1 LQALLNSPNR
11 INFNAA
17 LKLSKMRGYI
27 FMQMCIYLVLR
38 SFMATPYAT
47 INPAT
52 GETLKTFEAASD
64 ADVRNALD
72 QAAERY
78 RAFKATDLET
88 RKQLMLRVSD
98 LYLER
103 RQELA
108 QLISLEMGKP
118 VQQALGEVQIAS
130 DIYRY
135 YAENAE
141 QFTRDEELTPAGGG
155 SAIIRTEPIG
165 VLLGIMPWNYPYYQ
179 VARFAAPNLMLG
191 NTILLKHAA
200 NCPQSAL
207 AMQQIFD
214 DAELPSGCYT
224 NLFASH
230 EQISTIIAD
239 PRVQGISLTGSERA
253 GAHVA
258 EQAGRNLKKVVLELG
273 GSDPFIV
280 LDDHNLDDTVKAAV
294 NGRMSN
300 AGQAC
305 TSPKRFIV
313 LDAVYDRFVELFQER
328 VARITPGD
336 PLNPET
342 RFGPVSTKQARAEL
356 LEQIHDA
363 VEKGASLLS
372 GGNAVDGD
380 GAYLEPTLLSD
391 LTPEMRA
398 WGEELFGPVAQV
410 FRVHNAD
417 EAIAL
422 ANSSVY
428 GLGAAVFGA
437 DDKLT
442 QYVAEQLEAG
452 MVFINANSDSEPDM
466 PFGGVKRSGFG
477 RELGPHGITEFANKK
492 LIRQP

>member
-1 LQALLNSPNR
+1 
-11 INFNAA
+11 
-17 LKLSKMRGYI
+17 
-27 FMQMCIYLVLR
+27 
-38 SFMATPYAT
+38 MASPYAT

-52 GETLKTFEAASD
+52 GETLKEFNPAGAEEI
-64 ADVRNALD
+64 VHALD
-72 QAAERY
+72 QAGERY
-78 RAFKATDLET
+78 YEWKATPFST
-88 RKQLMLRVSD
+88 RRAMLVKVAD
-98 LYLER
+98 LYVER
-103 RQELA
+103 KEELA
-108 QLISLEMGKP
+108 RLISLEMGKP
-118 VQQALGEVQIAS
+118 VTQALGEVQIAS

-135 YAENAE
+135 YAEKAE
-141 QFTRDEELTPAGGG
+141 QFVADETLTPAGGG
-155 SAIIRTEPIG
+155 SAIIRTEPVG

-200 NCPQSAL
+200 NCPQAAL

-214 DAELPSGCYT
+214 DAGLPEGCYT
-224 NLFASH
+224 NLFATH

-239 PRVQGISLTGSERA
+239 TRVQGISLTGSETA
-253 GAHVA
+253 GARVA

-280 LDDHNLDDTVKAAV
+280 LDDHNLEDTVKAAV
-294 NGRMSN
+294 GGRMSN

-313 LDAVYDRFVELFQER
+313 LDAVYDRFLELFTAR
-328 VARITPGD
+328 VAGIVPGD

-342 RFGPVSTKQARAEL
+342 RFGPVSTVHARTEL

-363 VEKGASLLS
+363 VDKGASLLS
-372 GGNAVDGD
+372 GGNAVDGS
-380 GAYLEPTLLSD
+380 GAFLEPTLIAD
-391 LTPEMRA
+391 LTPDMRA

-410 FRVHNAD
+410 YRVQNVD

-428 GLGAAVFGA
+428 GLGAAVFGSDA
-437 DDKLT
+437 A
-442 QYVAEQLEAG
+442 QNRSVAEQLEAG
-452 MVFINANSDSEPDM
+452 MVFINSNSDSEPDM

-477 RELGPHGITEFANKK
+477 RELGPYGIFEFANRK
-492 LIRQP
+492 LIREF